1 MGGRPG
7 KYPSASSY
15 EPFQCCPSKPT
26 KSSKVA
32 KIQPKLPSPKPVPKK
47 AKPVKKPAPA
57 QQQAPPKPMAKV
69 SKSNHDVKGKEKQQ
83 PLPPVKDKNAKAKKG
98 FFGTGKYI
106 WWW

>member
-7 KYPSASSY
+7 KYPTASSY

-26 KSSKVA
+26 KGSKVA
-32 KIQPKLPSPKPVPKK
+32 KIQPKLPSPKKAPKK
-47 AKPVKKPAPA
+47 APAKPTKSEPA
-57 QQQAPPKPMAKV
+57 QKPMTKV
-69 SKSNHDVKGKEKQQ
+69 SKSNHAVKGREK
-83 PLPPVKDKNAKAKKG
+83 PLPPPVKEKPSPSKAKKG